1 MVESEDDVKKI
12 IAEEEAMYKGI
23 DDIVEIKYMQC
34 NERDYV
40 KYMEQ
45 CITMHAKSYFYKT
58 VKVDENLPVR
68 EYNKIK
74 HAAGNEAKAVL
85 YFQRRVAA
93 FDRLR
98 ENMDLT
104 KVSAKEFLDAI
115 EKLASQENG
124 EAYQKVLDEILS
136 A

>member
-1 MVESEDDVKKI
+1 MLNLFGEEMQDNINEIPED
-12 IAEEEAMYKGI
+12 A
-23 DDIVEIKYMQC
+23 
-34 NERDYV
+34 
-40 KYMEQ
+40 
-45 CITMHAKSYFYKT
+45 
-58 VKVDENLPVR
+58 

-104 KVSAKEFLDAI
+104 KVSAKEFLDAP